1 MLKKKYRLP
10 VPEVRGRR
18 CARRAFT
25 YGSLTI
31 CPSTLP
37 FPRVAVVVGARV
49 ARSAAARNAL
59 RRFAYRVVQSVWA
72 GLRPCDAL
80 IVLAPKAR
88 DADKQEMR
96 GALEALFRELG
107 R

>member
-18 CARRAFT
+18 CVRRAFA
-25 YGSLTI
+25 YGILTI
-31 CPSTLP
+31 CPSNLP
-37 FPRVAVVVGARV
+37 FPRFAVVVGARV

-59 RRFAYRVVQSVWA
+59 RRFVYQVIQSVWA

-80 IVLAPKAR
+80 IVLAPKAQN
-88 DADKQEMR
+88 ADKKGMR
-96 GALEALFRELG
+96 NALDALFRPL
-107 R
+107 RK